1 MSMEDF
7 VGDFFGGIKS
17 SKKRTRKSK
26 KNDNGMMMEPMDDF
40 GIPAFNG
47 RFGKVGEGFLENIG
61 ELKTGRINFADRGRS
76 QSAISPLFQADFGI
90 KQGPLLRAPRR
101 SKGRRRAAPKAR
113 RAKTN
118 GNGKKDERPTVALG
132 TVAGRGIK
140 KGISGLAQRIK
151 ERRGKNGKNGTVTF
165 ASGLNGN
172 GNGNG
177 KKNGNG
183 NGKKNGNNNNG
194 NGKKNGNNNN
204 GNGER
209 RNG

>member
-7 VGDFFGGIKS
+7 DFFGGIKS
-17 SKKRTRKSK
+17 SKRKTRKSK
-26 KNDNGMMMEPMDDF
+26 KNKNGMMMEPMDDF

-61 ELKTGRINFADRGRS
+61 DLKTGRINFADRGKS
-76 QSAISPLFQADFGI
+76 QSAISPLFQTDFGI

-113 RAKTN
+113 RSKAN
-118 GNGKKDERPTVALG
+118 GNGKKDERPTEALG

-140 KGISGLAQRIK
+140 RGISGLAQRIK

-172 GNGNG
+172 GNG

-183 NGKKNGNNNNG
+183 NGKKNGNGNG